1 MPRGR
6 RVALGGYVYHV
17 LNRGVGRRRLF
28 DKPADYAAFEELLEE
43 TLVSRPMRVCG
54 YCLMPNHWHL
64 VLWPEKD
71 GQLAAFMQRLTITHV
86 TRWQQHRHKV
96 GEGHLYQGRFK
107 SFPVASDEHF
117 YQLLRYVERN
127 ALRALLADKAE
138 AWRWG
143 SLWRRTQ
150 GTPEQQ
156 ALLSAWPLAKP
167 RDWTRHVNVLQHEA
181 EVQAIRN
188 CVRRGQPFGS
198 DAWVRTTAERLG
210 LQATLRARGRPRH
223 IDTIEED
230 D

>member
-1 MPRGR
+1 MPRGKR
-6 RVALGGYVYHV
+6 AAPGGYVYHV

-28 DKPADYAAFEELLEE
+28 DKPADYEAFEELLEE

-107 SFPVASDEHF
+107 SFPVASDDHF

-127 ALRALLADKAE
+127 ARRAQLAERAE

-150 GTPEQQ
+150 GTREQR
-156 ALLSAWPLAKP
+156 ALLSAWPLPKP
-167 RDWTRHVNVLQHEA
+167 RDWVRHVNAAQHEA
-181 EVQAIRN
+181 EIEAIRN
-188 CVRRGQPFGS
+188 CIRRGQPFGS
-198 DAWVRTTAERLG
+198 DTWVRATAQRLD
-210 LQATLRARGRPRH
+210 LQATLRPRGRPRH
-223 IDTIEED
+223 FVANEGAG
-230 D
+230 